1 VEESIPFLSSVR
13 REPVALQAPW
23 LAPLPALEPCA
34 DTQQKSEFGFCNRW
48 TAPLLRTGIWL
59 AILILLL
66 ASLLV

>member
-1 VEESIPFLSSVR
+1 M
-13 REPVALQAPW
+13 ALQAPW

-34 DTQQKSEFGFCNRW
+34 DTQQKSEFGFCNSW

-66 ASLLV
+66 VSLLV